1 MLMVGTAASLPFAS
15 TQLLKT
21 LPPVLTTKKPPE
33 GGFFNLK

>member
-21 LPPVLTTKKPPE
+21 LPPVLTTKNRPKAA
-33 GGFFNLK
+33 FLT